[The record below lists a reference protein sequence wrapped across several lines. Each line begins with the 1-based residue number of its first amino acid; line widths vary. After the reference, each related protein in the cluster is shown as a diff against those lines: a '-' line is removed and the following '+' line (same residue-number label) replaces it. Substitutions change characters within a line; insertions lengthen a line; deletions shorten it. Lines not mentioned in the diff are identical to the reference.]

1 MENSE
6 YVVIKALENGVSI
19 TGLTSG
25 RDTKFLHTEI
35 LNKGEVF
42 IAQFTDMTSAMT
54 IKGNAEI
61 LTKHGNINT
70 K

>member
-42 IAQFTDMTSAMT
+42 IAQFTDMTSAMK